1 MCQVLFRVQLRVMT
15 YLHVVNFFTWSTLIV
30 TYFYVATWGLT
41 LIMKDAQ
48 RTNHE
53 HTGNTDHTK
62 TDFDPLSLALIYL
75 PLSSFVKDPE
85 NEGPEEVEEEEEEEE
100 LVVRIFFFNKIKIEA
115 STLIVS

>member
-41 LIMKDAQ
+41 LIMKEAQ

-62 TDFDPLSLALIYL
+62 TDFDPLALIYL

-100 LVVRIFFFNKIKIEA
+100 LVVRIFFN
-115 STLIVS
+115 

>member
-1 MCQVLFRVQLRVMT
+1 MT

-41 LIMKDAQ
+41 LIMKEAQ
-48 RTNHE
+48 RANHE

-62 TDFDPLSLALIYL
+62 TDFDPLALIYL
-75 PLSSFVKDPE
+75 PLSFVKDPE

-100 LVVRIFFFNKIKIEA
+100 LVVRIFFLN
-115 STLIVS
+115 